1 MKNEYHLSEDKS
13 KLDIELI
20 HSYLSTETYWAKDRS
35 LETVKKSVENSICFG
50 VYLEKEQV
58 AFARVIT
65 DRAVFA
71 WITDIFVVK
80 NHKGK
85 GLGKKIMNTIMNHH
99 ELQGLR
105 RWGLATKDAHGLY
118 EQFGFHA
125 LEKPERF
132 MEIVSENH

>member
-20 HSYLSTETYWAKDRS
+20 HSYLSTETYWAKGRT
-35 LETVKKSVENSICFG
+35 LETVKKSVENSTCFG
-50 VYLEKEQV
+50 VYFEKEQV
-58 AFARVIT
+58 AFARIIT
-65 DRAVFA
+65 DCSVFA
-71 WITDIFVVK
+71 WITDVFVVK
-80 NHKGK
+80 NHEGK
-85 GLGKKIMNTIMNHH
+85 GLGKKIMNAIMNHH

-118 EQFGFHA
+118 GQFGFHA

-132 MEIVSENH
+132 MEIVSKNH